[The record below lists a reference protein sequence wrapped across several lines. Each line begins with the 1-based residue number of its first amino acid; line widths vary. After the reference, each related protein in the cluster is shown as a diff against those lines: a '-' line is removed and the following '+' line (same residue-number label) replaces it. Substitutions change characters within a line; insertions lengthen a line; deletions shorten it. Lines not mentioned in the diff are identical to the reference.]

1 MTQLRWEDRVKRD
14 VINDNKD
21 KEWKKR
27 AANRYCGIYDFV
39 GEGMAVV
46 HYSRYCAVDTVHTH
60 VVHCVVDPA
69 VRPVVTEVTVDR

>member
-1 MTQLRWEDRVKRD
+1 MITRIKSGRKGLL
-14 VINDNKD
+14 IGT
-21 KEWKKR
+21 
-27 AANRYCGIYDFV
+27 CGRYDFA